1 MDSPPLRALALAMLL
16 VGCNDA
22 ANGVVPGPNS
32 DAATDASVEGGIDGS
47 DGSTTRV
54 RIMAAN
60 ITSGSSQSYELP
72 GLHIFQGLLPDIVL
86 IQEFRYAAGDPRAM
100 VDAAF
105 GAAFSFYVEP
115 VIGGGIPNG
124 IISRYPIVQSGA
136 WADASVGN
144 RSFAYA
150 KIDVPGPVDLWAISV
165 HLLTTG
171 AAQRNTEATQ
181 LLGLIQMNVPARD
194 YVLVGGDFN
203 TDVTNEPALV
213 TLGAAV
219 DISPPWPADQA
230 GNENTSTN
238 RNHPH
243 DWLLAGPGL
252 HAHATPLVVG
262 AGSFKGGL
270 VFDSRVY
277 TPLSDVPPVVM
288 SDSAAA
294 GMQHM
299 PVVREFLLPN

>member
-1 MDSPPLRALALAMLL
+1 MIRPPLRTLALAVAMLF
-16 VGCNDA
+16 VGCTDA
-22 ANGVVPGPNS
+22 SNGVVTSPTS
-32 DAATDASVEGGIDGS
+32 DAAVEGGS
-47 DGSTTRV
+47 NGSTTRV

-72 GLHIFQGLLPDIVL
+72 GVHIFQGLLPDIVM
-86 IQEFRYAAGDPRAM
+86 IQEFRYASGDQRAM

-105 GAAFSFYVEP
+105 GASFSFYVEP
-115 VIGGGIPNG
+115 VVGGIPNG
-124 IISRYPIVQSGA
+124 IISRYPILQSGA
-136 WADASVGN
+136 WADASVSN
-144 RSFAYA
+144 RSYAFA

-165 HLLTTG
+165 HLLTSG
-171 AAQRNTEATQ
+171 ATQRNTEATQ
-181 LLGLIQMNVPARD
+181 LLGLIQTNIPAQD

-203 TDVTNEPALV
+203 TDVANEQALL

-219 DISPPWPADQA
+219 DISQPWPADQA
-230 GNENTSTN
+230 GNPNTSTN

-243 DWLLAGPGL
+243 DWLLAGPSL
-252 HAHATPLVVG
+252 HAHATPLLLG

-277 TPLSDVPPVVM
+277 MPLSDVPPVVM

-299 PVVREFLLPN
+299 AVVREFLLPN

>member
-1 MDSPPLRALALAMLL
+1 MIRPPLRALAVVLL
-16 VGCNDA
+16 SIGCNDVP
-22 ANGVVPGPNS
+22 NGVVTSANS
-32 DAATDASVEGGIDGS
+32 DAATDAIAEGGIDGS

-72 GLHIFQGLLPDIVL
+72 GLHIFQGLLPDIVM
-86 IQEFRYAAGDPRAM
+86 IQEFHYASGDQRAM

-105 GAAFSFYVEP
+105 GAAFAFYAEP
-115 VIGGGIPNG
+115 AVGGGIPNG
-124 IISRYPIVQSGA
+124 IISRYPILQSGA
-136 WADASVGN
+136 WVDASVAN

-150 KIDVPGPVDLWAISV
+150 KIDVPGPIDLWAISV
-165 HLLTTG
+165 HLLTSGPT
-171 AAQRNTEATQ
+171 QRSAEATQ

-203 TDVTNEPALV
+203 TDVTNEQALL
-213 TLGAAV
+213 TLGAVV
-219 DISPPWPADQA
+219 DISPPWPVDQA
-230 GNENTSTN
+230 GNQNTSTN

-243 DWLLAGPGL
+243 DWLLAGPSL
-252 HAHATPLVVG
+252 HAHATPMLLG

-277 TPLSDVPPVVM
+277 LPLSDVPPVVM
-288 SDSAAA
+288 GDSAAA